1 VAARKQGSP
10 REKLA
15 EYRRK
20 RDFGK
25 TAEPA
30 GGGVAD
36 APHPSALRFV
46 IQKHAAS
53 HLHFDFRLEMG
64 GVMKSWAVPK
74 GPSLDPAVKRLAVE
88 VEDHPI
94 SYNTFEGI
102 IPAGEYGG
110 GTVMLWDRGTYG
122 PAEGDAAGAEDAL
135 QRAHAKGRIDLVLH
149 GERLRGEFSLIRTN
163 AGDDDGRKP
172 QWLLFKRTDD
182 YADPERDITAEIET
196 SVDSG
201 RTMDQIRGGDESE
214 VWHSNRVP
222 SKAKSA
228 AASVAEAARKGA
240 SKRASKSPD
249 KAAPGAEKQPAAPA
263 ASPDDGRAL
272 EPMYA
277 TIGREVPQGAGWAFE
292 PKYDGIRVLAF
303 ATPGEARLVTRN
315 GKDKTKPFPEVAAA
329 ARGLAEALGRPVVL
343 DGEIV
348 ALDERGKP
356 ARFQQIQSRMHRT
369 GTRDI
374 ARLTTSQPAALIAF
388 DLLLDGSDVLLREP
402 FTARR
407 ERLETVMEDRKDAR
421 LRLGESW
428 RGGGARRLEEA
439 RKKGWE
445 GLIAK
450 RTDGIYRP
458 GVRTDD
464 WLKLKVERRQEF
476 VVGGWTEP
484 RNTRQH
490 LGALLVGYFEGDD
503 FVYAGKVGGGFDG
516 RSLKAMST
524 RLKPLER
531 KTSAFTTRPRTDE
544 PAHWVRPEVIV
555 ELRFAEWTADGKLR
569 QPIYL
574 GTRDDKPAREVT
586 REPESTQVPPEETM
600 PADDPKPAR
609 KRTAPSKQ
617 PSAAR
622 AKAEPA
628 SGTKTETAATKAPAK
643 KSPAKRSPA
652 KKSGGAASPVKK
664 AASSRSGGSLV
675 AERAAKKPK
684 AAEGGASGSEAQV
697 PGAPAEVI
705 ATLARIE
712 AEDGKGNVRLG
723 RGKSLDV
730 SSLGKVYFP
739 EPGYTKGD
747 LMRYYAA
754 VSPYLLPL
762 VKDRPLVLKRHPDGV
777 DGFTF
782 FQQKAP
788 DETPSAVRVGEVET
802 ATGEEAS
809 RLVGGDLATLLY
821 GVQLGSISV
830 DPWHSRIDQTQYADY
845 SVIDLDP
852 GDDAPF
858 TRVVQVA
865 HWVKEELDALGLSA
879 APKTSGK
886 TGLHI
891 YIPLAPRTP
900 ADAAGLVAHLV
911 AQRVVE
917 KHPREATVE
926 RSLKARPTGA
936 IYVDFGQND
945 VGKTVAA
952 AYAVRPTA
960 RATVSTPLRWD
971 EVAPGLDPARFTIR
985 TVPERL
991 EEVGDLWG
999 PAMRAKNS
1007 LRRVLADAGA

>member
-1 VAARKQGSP
+1 MAARKQGSP

-30 GGGVAD
+30 GGGAAD

-122 PAEGDAAGAEDAL
+122 PAEGDAASAEDVL
-135 QRAHAKGRIDLVLH
+135 LRAHAKGRIDLVLH
-149 GERLRGEFSLIRTN
+149 GERLRGEFSLIRTG

-182 YADPERDITAEIET
+182 YADPELDITAEVDT

-201 RTMDQIRGGDESE
+201 RTMDEIRGGDESE
-214 VWHSNRVP
+214 VWHSNRAP
-222 SKAKSA
+222 SKTRSA
-228 AASVAEAARKGA
+228 AASVAAAARKGA
-240 SKRASKSPD
+240 SRRAAKGSATPV
-249 KAAPGAEKQPAAPA
+249 APA
-263 ASPDDGRAL
+263 AADTPKRAPRAEADAAL

-277 TIGREVPQGAGWAFE
+277 TIGREVPAGAGWAFE

-329 ARGLAEALGRPVVL
+329 ARELAEALGRPVVL

-348 ALDERGKP
+348 ALDERGRP

-369 GTRDI
+369 GARDI

-388 DLLLDGSDVLLREP
+388 DLLLDGGDVLLREP
-402 FTARR
+402 FTTRR
-407 ERLETVMEDRKDAR
+407 ERLEKVLHGRKDAR

-458 GVRTDD
+458 GARTDG

-490 LGALLVGYFEGDD
+490 LGALLVGYYEGDEL
-503 FVYAGKVGGGFDG
+503 VYAGKVGGGFDA

-524 RLKPLER
+524 RLGPLER
-531 KTSAFTTRPRTDE
+531 KTSPFATTPRTDE
-544 PAHWVRPEVIV
+544 PAHWVQPEVIV

-586 REPESTQVPPEETM
+586 REPESTQGPPEESM
-600 PADDPKPAR
+600 PAEDSKPAR
-609 KRTAPSKQ
+609 KRAAPRKGTAAAVPAS
-617 PSAAR
+617 PASAAEKKSTGKETP
-622 AKAEPA
+622 AKKAPA
-628 SGTKTETAATKAPAK
+628 NKAPAK
-643 KSPAKRSPA
+643 KTAAKNPGTAAGPA
-652 KKSGGAASPVKK
+652 KKPAAPVR
-664 AASSRSGGSLV
+664 ARLPV
-675 AERAAKKPK
+675 AERSPTAAKAGARP
-684 AAEGGASGSEAQV
+684 AAGTEAQV
-697 PGAPAEVI
+697 PRAPAAVI
-705 ATLARIE
+705 AALARIE
-712 AEDGKGNVRLG
+712 ADGGKGTVQVG
-723 RGKSLDV
+723 RGRSLDV

-754 VSPYLLPL
+754 VSPFLLPL
-762 VKDRPLVLKRHPDGV
+762 LKDRPLVLKRHPDGI

-830 DPWHSRIDQTQYADY
+830 DPWHSRISQPRYADY

-891 YIPLAPRTP
+891 YIPLGPRTP
-900 ADAAGLVAHLV
+900 ANAAQLVAHLV
-911 AQRVVE
+911 AQRVVDR
-917 KHPREATVE
+917 HP
-926 RSLKARPTGA
+926 
-936 IYVDFGQND
+936 
-945 VGKTVAA
+945 
-952 AYAVRPTA
+952 
-960 RATVSTPLRWD
+960 
-971 EVAPGLDPARFTIR
+971 
-985 TVPERL
+985 
-991 EEVGDLWG
+991 
-999 PAMRAKNS
+999 
-1007 LRRVLADAGA
+1007 